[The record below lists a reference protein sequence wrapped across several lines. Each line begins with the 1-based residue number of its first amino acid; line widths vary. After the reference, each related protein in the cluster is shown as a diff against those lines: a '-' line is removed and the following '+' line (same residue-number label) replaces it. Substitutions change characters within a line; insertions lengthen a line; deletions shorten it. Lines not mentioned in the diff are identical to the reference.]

1 MARRLDPT
9 IKLQQILRQQ
19 LEGALQGDVLTEVRR
34 KTQGKQIEF
43 RERTSMICD
52 GLQVTEQTMPEL
64 YALCNEVKEAL
75 EFTDEVI
82 FYILGDNEINAHAYI
97 SEDADKPHII
107 IINSGLFNLMDN
119 DEMKFIIGHEI
130 GHLVNKDSYIKRL
143 YNFLYLYINGD
154 EEIDKAPDIIRYRM
168 IQYNQLAEYA
178 ADRYGYGACM
188 DLKPCVTALY
198 KLTCGIDLKKMGV
211 SIESLLD
218 QNLDKATYLYN
229 HYIISGGTHP
239 HIPMRIH
246 AMVMYA
252 KCPTLKSLD
261 EQMNMLFE
269 SIPGILHSEL
279 DHQMAI
285 FAAAAG
291 IKLASKDGKIEK
303 AERDM
308 IVEEIAKYELEPS
321 KLLKAVQKSV
331 DIDEEIERSLTF
343 ILEKDPSKVIE
354 MFKYYID
361 LAFADKS
368 LQVSELESIKV
379 FANRIGLDED
389 AMYETIAD
397 EIRENYNSLAES
409 L

>member
-9 IKLQQILRQQ
+9 IKLQQIIRQQ

-34 KTQGKQIEF
+34 MTQGKHIEF
-43 RERTSMICD
+43 RQRTSMVCN

-64 YALCNEVKEAL
+64 NALCNEVKEAL
-75 EFTDEVI
+75 EFTDNVN
-82 FYILGDNEINAHAYI
+82 FYILGDNEINAQAYI

-130 GHLVNKDSYIKRL
+130 GHLVNKDSYIGRL
-143 YNFLYLYINGD
+143 FSFIYPED
-154 EEIDKAPDIIRYRM
+154 EDAPKILLTRM
-168 IQYNQLAEYA
+168 KQYDQLAEYA

-198 KLTCGIDLKKMGV
+198 KLTCGINLKKMGV
-211 SIESLLD
+211 SIDSLLE
-218 QNLDKATYLYN
+218 QNLDKTSYLYQN
-229 HYIISGGTHP
+229 FIICGGSHP
-239 HIPMRIH
+239 EIPMRIH
-246 AMVMYA
+246 AMVSYA

-279 DHQMAI
+279 DRQMAI

-303 AERDM
+303 TERDM
-308 IVEEIAKYELEPS
+308 IIEEIAKYELEPS
-321 KLLKAVQKSV
+321 KLLKVVQKAV
-331 DIDEEIERSLTF
+331 DIDEEIERSLSF

-379 FANRIGLDED
+379 FADRIGLDEG
-389 AMYETIAD
+389 AMYEAIAD
-397 EIRENYNSLAES
+397 EIRENFCSLAES

>member
-9 IKLQQILRQQ
+9 IKLQQIIRQQ

-34 KTQGKQIEF
+34 MTQGKRIEF
-43 RERTSMICD
+43 RQRTSMICN

-75 EFTDEVI
+75 EFTDDVN
-82 FYILGDNEINAHAYI
+82 FYILGDNEINAQAYI

-107 IINSGLFNLMDN
+107 IINSGLFNLMDS

-130 GHLVNKDSYIKRL
+130 GHLVNKDSYIGRL
-143 YNFLYLYINGD
+143 FRFIYPED
-154 EEIDKAPDIIRYRM
+154 EDAPEILLTRM
-168 IQYNQLAEYA
+168 KQYDQLAEYA

-218 QNLDKATYLYN
+218 QNLDKASYLYN
-229 HYIISGGTHP
+229 HYIISRGTHP
-239 HIPMRIH
+239 EIPMRIH
-246 AMVMYA
+246 AMVSYA

-261 EQMNMLFE
+261 EQMYMLFE
-269 SIPGILHSEL
+269 SIPGIVHSEL
-279 DHQMAI
+279 DHQMAV

-303 AERDM
+303 SERDM
-308 IVEEIAKYELEPS
+308 IIEEIAKYELEPS
-321 KLLKAVQKSV
+321 KLLKIVQKSV
-331 DIDEEIERSLTF
+331 DIDEEIERSLSF
-343 ILEKDPSKVIE
+343 ILDKDPSKVIE

-361 LAFADKS
+361 LAFADKT
-368 LQVSELESIKV
+368 LQAAELESIKA

-389 AMYETIAD
+389 DMYEAIAD
-397 EIRENYNSLAES
+397 EIRENFCSLAES

>member
-34 KTQGKQIEF
+34 KTQGKHLEF
-43 RERTSMICD
+43 RQRTAMVCN

-64 YALCNEVKEAL
+64 YALCNEVKESL
-75 EFTDEVI
+75 EFTDNVN
-82 FYILGDNEINAHAYI
+82 FYIQGDNEINAEAYI
-97 SEDADKPHII
+97 SEDADKPHIV

-119 DEMKFIIGHEI
+119 DEMKFIIGHEL
-130 GHLVNKDSYIKRL
+130 GHLVNKDSYIGRL
-143 YNFLYLYINGD
+143 FGFIYPEDD
-154 EEIDKAPDIIRYRM
+154 EAPEILLIRM
-168 IQYNQLAEYA
+168 KQYNQLAEYA

-188 DLKPCVTALY
+188 DLRPCVTALY

-211 SIESLLD
+211 SIDSLLE
-218 QNLDKATYLYN
+218 QNLDKASYLYQN
-229 HYIISGGTHP
+229 LIICGGTHP
-239 HIPMRIH
+239 EIPMRIH
-246 AMVMYA
+246 AMVCYA
-252 KCPTLKSLD
+252 KCPTLKALD
-261 EQMNMLFE
+261 EQMNMLFD

-279 DHQMAI
+279 DHQMAV

-303 AERDM
+303 VERDM
-308 IVEEIAKYELEPS
+308 IIEEIAKYELEPS
-321 KLLKAVQKSV
+321 KLLKIVQKAV
-331 DIDEEIERSLTF
+331 DIDEEIERSLSY

-361 LAFADKS
+361 LAFADKT
-368 LQVSELESIKV
+368 LQLSELESIKV

-389 AMYETIAD
+389 DMYEAIAD
-397 EIRENYNSLAES
+397 EIRENFSSLAES